1 MSLDVLDYTFCY
13 YYRVA
18 RIIGY
23 RPLSEYLSKQIFN
36 KYTTTKE
43 REVIYMICNANYI
56 FICVL
61 YIPIKCFS
69 RYINK
74 K

>member
-23 RPLSEYLSKQIFN
+23 RPLSEYLSKKIFN

-43 REVIYMICNANYI
+43 REVIYMICN
-56 FICVL
+56 CKL
-61 YIPIKCFS
+61 YIYLCFIYS
-69 RYINK
+69 HK
-74 K
+74 VFQ